1 MLGARVLAYDRQ
13 PQQAHRAYLTYVD
26 KATLLSESDVISLH
40 VDLNPSSV
48 GLLRA
53 ADFKQMQPHVGVMN
67 ASRGPVVDTNN
78 LISAL
83 QNCEIEAAA
92 LDTVTGEATVF
103 NHD

>member
-1 MLGARVLAYDRQ
+1 M
-13 PQQAHRAYLTYVD
+13 D

-53 ADFKQMQPHVGVMN
+53 ADFKQMQPRVGVMN